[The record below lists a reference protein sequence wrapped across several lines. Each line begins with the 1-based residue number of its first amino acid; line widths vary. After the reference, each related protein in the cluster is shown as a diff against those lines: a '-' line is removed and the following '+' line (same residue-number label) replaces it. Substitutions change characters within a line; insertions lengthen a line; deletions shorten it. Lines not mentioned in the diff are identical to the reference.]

1 MVLCILILLGKVEGR
16 KVLLCILIH
25 FVLLPHFWWTV
36 AAVVAGDFHGIY
48 GSLPIPIDACPRELR
63 LRGGSGVSG
72 YSACK
77 KPARSDGMYNR
88 TALLSLADRLRKID
102 NRPLEALQVYRE
114 ILQHESGNDIDAL
127 GGAAAVLIT
136 QQATMAEARVLLDR
150 ALLLAP
156 SDARALHAIGVA
168 EWAATRNAA
177 KAAVF
182 FSRAIALDPS
192 HARSRC
198 ALANMLESRGNTQ
211 QAERVMEQAL
221 EQLPSSVEVASD
233 YGSLLAER
241 PDANLSHAETLYRRA
256 LSLDPHNVATLYN
269 HAHMRYPVYLNYCYQ
284 K

>member
-36 AAVVAGDFHGIY
+36 ATVVTGDFHGIH
-48 GSLPIPIDACPRELR
+48 GSRWNLPMPISRELR
-63 LRGGSGVSG
+63 LRGGSGGSG

-168 EWAATRNAA
+168 EWTATRNAT